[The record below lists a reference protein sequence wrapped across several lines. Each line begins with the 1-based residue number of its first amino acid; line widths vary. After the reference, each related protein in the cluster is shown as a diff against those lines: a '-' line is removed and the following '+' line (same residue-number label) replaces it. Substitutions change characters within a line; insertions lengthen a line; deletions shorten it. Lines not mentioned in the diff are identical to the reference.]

1 VRARLADDE
10 RADRP
15 GAEEGSVDHGSAG
28 RGELGSAMI
37 EFLVLGI
44 LTLVPLLYLVVA
56 VFEVQRNL
64 FAVTQAAREAGRAVA
79 TTPGG
84 ASPDVRG
91 DYAARLA
98 MADQGLD
105 DAGLSV
111 RYQAAGSGCGGG
123 GASVPPALQ
132 AGESFVVCVS
142 RVVTVPGIP
151 GFFDARRNTVTGR
164 FVVEVD
170 DFRQAPPS

>member
-1 VRARLADDE
+1 
-10 RADRP
+10 
-15 GAEEGSVDHGSAG
+15 
-28 RGELGSAMI
+28 MI

-44 LTLVPLLYLVVA
+44 LALVPLLYLVIA

-84 ASPDVRG
+84 ANPDARG

-111 RYQAAGSGCGGG
+111 RYLSAGSGCGGG
-123 GASVPPALQ
+123 GAPVPPALQ
-132 AGESFVVCVS
+132 PGESFVVCVS
-142 RVVTVPGIP
+142 RIVTVPGIP
-151 GFFDARRNTVTGR
+151 GFLDARRNTVTGR